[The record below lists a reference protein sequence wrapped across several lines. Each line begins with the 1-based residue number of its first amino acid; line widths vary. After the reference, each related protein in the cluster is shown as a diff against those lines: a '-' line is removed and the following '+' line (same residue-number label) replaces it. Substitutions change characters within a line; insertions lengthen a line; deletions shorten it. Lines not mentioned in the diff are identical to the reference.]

1 MPDSPYIGITLAN
14 KETGED
20 KLVLTIDLSVREDGV
35 IVYSPQHTDRPEKHD
50 LDVCVTLYT
59 PTESGTRTTNIL
71 RTGQFK

>member
-1 MPDSPYIGITLAN
+1 MPDSPYIGITFAD

-20 KLVLTIDLSVREDGV
+20 KLMVTIDLSVQEDGV
-35 IVYSPQHTDRPEKHD
+35 ILCNPRDTDRPEKYD

>member
-1 MPDSPYIGITLAN
+1 M
-14 KETGED
+14 
-20 KLVLTIDLSVREDGV
+20 LTIDLSVQEDGV
-35 IVYSPQHTDRPEKHD
+35 ILCNPRDTDRPEKYD